1 MNRLLR
7 PQTKEGILRLKP
19 YVGSESKLIEDSL
32 INISSNES
40 AFEASILA
48 RDAYINASKDLRCY
62 PEIDAITLRK
72 AIAKTYELNA
82 DRIICGTGSDQIIDL
97 IALAY
102 AGVGDEV
109 VYSAHGFQMY
119 PIAAHSVGAMPV
131 AAPEQNLTSSVD
143 AILDKVNDSTKIVFL
158 ANPNNPTGTMLTQDE
173 LNRLHSGLPSDVVFV
188 IDAAYAE
195 YVTQSNYE
203 PGIELAGKEDNV
215 IMTRTF
221 SKIYALANLRVGWAY
236 GPTDIIK
243 TLDRIRPPFNVNGPA
258 IAAAVAALGD
268 QEYIEKSRSYNQK
281 TLSWFMD
288 EVKAMGLVVNPSVA
302 NFVIIHFDSNS
313 SKNSEV
319 AYQYLFDRG
328 IITRRVDGY
337 GLPDWVRV
345 SMGTQEEM
353 LKVRNALKEFMEH
366 DEYLSKINSQDQ
378 TLEYLNLS
386 VPLQLMEMTDK

>member
-1 MNRLLR
+1 MTRLLR
-7 PQTKEGILRLKP
+7 PRTKEGILRLKP
-19 YVGSESKLIEDSL
+19 YVGSESKLSENEL

-40 AFEASILA
+40 AFEASVHA

-62 PEIDAITLRK
+62 PEIDAISLRR
-72 AIAKTYELNA
+72 AIAKKYGLTA

-119 PIAAHSVGAMPV
+119 PIAAHAVGAMPI

-143 AILDKVNDSTKIVFL
+143 AILDKVNDRTRIVFL
-158 ANPNNPTGTMLTQDE
+158 ANPNNPTGTMLSQDE
-173 LNRLHSGLPSDVVFV
+173 LNRLHSGLPGDVVFV

-236 GPTDIIK
+236 GPTDIIES
-243 TLDRIRPPFNVNGPA
+243 LDRIRPPFNVNGPA

-268 QEYIEKSRSYNQK
+268 QEHTQKSKIYNQK
-281 TLSWFMD
+281 TLSWFID

-302 NFVIIHFDSNS
+302 NFVIIHFDANS
-313 SKNSEV
+313 PKNSEA
-319 AYQYLFDRG
+319 AYQFLFDKG

-353 LKVRNALKEFMEH
+353 LIVSNALKEFVER
-366 DEYLSKINSQDQ
+366 DE
-378 TLEYLNLS
+378 
-386 VPLQLMEMTDK
+386 

>member
-19 YVGSESKLIEDSL
+19 YVGSESKLTEHSL

-48 RDAYINASKDLRCY
+48 RDAYSNASKDLRCY

-131 AAPEQNLTSSVD
+131 AAPEENLTSSVD

-173 LNRLHSGLPSDVVFV
+173 LIRLHSGLPSNVVFV

-268 QEYIEKSRSYNQK
+268 QEYLEKSRSYNQK

-353 LKVRNALKEFMEH
+353 LKVRNALKEFMEQ
-366 DEYLSKINSQDQ
+366 DE
-378 TLEYLNLS
+378 
-386 VPLQLMEMTDK
+386 

>member
-19 YVGSESKLIEDSL
+19 YVGSESKLTEHSL

-48 RDAYINASKDLRCY
+48 RDAYSNASKDLRCY

-119 PIAAHSVGAMPV
+119 PIAAHAVGAMPM

-143 AILDKVNDSTKIVFL
+143 AILDKVNDRTRIVFL
-158 ANPNNPTGTMLTQDE
+158 ANPNNPTGTMLSQDE

-236 GPTDIIK
+236 GPTDIIES
-243 TLDRIRPPFNVNGPA
+243 LDRIRPPFNVNGPA

-268 QEYIEKSRSYNQK
+268 QEHTQK
-281 TLSWFMD
+281 
-288 EVKAMGLVVNPSVA
+288 
-302 NFVIIHFDSNS
+302 
-313 SKNSEV
+313 
-319 AYQYLFDRG
+319 
-328 IITRRVDGY
+328 
-337 GLPDWVRV
+337 
-345 SMGTQEEM
+345 
-353 LKVRNALKEFMEH
+353 
-366 DEYLSKINSQDQ
+366 SKIYN
-378 TLEYLNLS
+378 
-386 VPLQLMEMTDK
+386 